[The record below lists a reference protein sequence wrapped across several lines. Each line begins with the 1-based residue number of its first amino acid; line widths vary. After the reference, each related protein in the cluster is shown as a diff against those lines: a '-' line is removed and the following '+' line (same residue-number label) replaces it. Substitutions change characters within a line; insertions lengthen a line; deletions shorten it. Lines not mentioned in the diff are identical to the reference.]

1 MVIIPSK
8 RLLIK
13 KSYLDSSLPL
23 SSFKAVF
30 FDVGGTLI
38 RVHPS
43 VGDVYARHARSFGY
57 SGSVKVLNE
66 AFHAQWKRMGGIES
80 LGDQSG
86 AEVEKDFWY
95 KLVYE
100 VFQPLGG
107 LDRFEEYF
115 DIIFEA
121 FREKSNWRI
130 YKDVTDSKILETLK
144 KRGVVL
150 GVISN
155 WDSRLISTLENIG
168 LASYFDFI
176 LPSALIGSAK
186 PDKKIFEEA
195 LRLSRVAPH
204 EACHIGDEI
213 KTDVVGAEG
222 VGIHP
227 ILLDRDNRFDKENKI
242 TSFME
247 LVI

>member
-1 MVIIPSK
+1 LVSIPFK
-8 RLLIK
+8 CILIK
-13 KSYLDSSLPL
+13 KPFWDNFLPL

-43 VGDVYARHARSFGY
+43 VGDVYARYARDFGY
-57 SGSVKVLNE
+57 SGSVKLLNE
-66 AFHAQWKRMGGIES
+66 GFHTQWKKTGGIES
-80 LGDQSG
+80 LGNQSG
-86 AEVEKDFWY
+86 PKVERDFWY

-115 DIIFEA
+115 DLIFEV
-121 FREKSNWRI
+121 FKEKSNWQI
-130 YKDVTDSKILETLK
+130 YQDVTDSNILEILK

-155 WDSRLISTLENIG
+155 WDSRLIPTLENIG

-195 LRLSRVAPH
+195 LRLSKVLPH

-227 ILLDRDNRFDKENKI
+227 ILLDRGSRFEKKNKI

-247 LVI
+247 LV

>member
-1 MVIIPSK
+1 VP
-8 RLLIK
+8 
-13 KSYLDSSLPL
+13 LPL
-23 SSFKAVF
+23 SPFKAVF

-43 VGDVYARHARSFGY
+43 VGDVYARHARPFGY
-57 SGSVKVLNE
+57 SGSVEVLNE
-66 AFHAQWKRMGGIES
+66 GFGAQWKKMGGIES

-86 AEVEKDFWY
+86 AVAERKFWRE
-95 KLVYE
+95 LVYE
-100 VFQPLGG
+100 VFKPLGG
-107 LDRFEEYF
+107 LDQFEEYF
-115 DIIFEA
+115 DLIFEE
-121 FREKSNWRI
+121 FREKSNWRV
-130 YKDVTDSKILETLK
+130 YEDVIESEILETLK

-168 LASYFDFI
+168 LAHYFDFI
-176 LPSALIGSAK
+176 LPSAVVGSAK
-186 PDKKIFEEA
+186 PDKKIFKEA
-195 LRLSRVAPH
+195 LRRSGVGPH

-213 KTDVVGAEG
+213 RTDVVGAEG

-227 ILLDRDNRFDKENKI
+227 ILLDRDKRFDKADKI

-247 LVI
+247 LVG

>member
-1 MVIIPSK
+1 M
-8 RLLIK
+8 
-13 KSYLDSSLPL
+13 PL
-23 SSFKAVF
+23 SPFKAVF

-43 VGDVYARHARSFGY
+43 VGDVYARYARPFGY
-57 SGSVKVLNE
+57 SGSVEVLNE
-66 AFHAQWKRMGGIES
+66 GFGAQWKKMGGIES
-80 LGDQSG
+80 LGDKSG
-86 AEVEKDFWY
+86 AEAERNFWSE
-95 KLVYE
+95 LVYE

-115 DIIFEA
+115 DLIFEE
-121 FREKSNWRI
+121 FREKFNWQI
-130 YKDVTDSKILETLK
+130 YEDVIESEILETLK
-144 KRGVVL
+144 KRGVVM

-168 LASYFDFI
+168 LAHYFDFI
-176 LPSALIGSAK
+176 LPSAVVGSAK

-195 LRLSRVAPH
+195 LRRSGVAPH

-213 KTDVVGAEG
+213 RTDVVGAEG

-227 ILLDRDNRFDKENKI
+227 ILLDRDNRFDKADKI
-242 TSFME
+242 TSFMD
-247 LVI
+247 LVGKP

>member
-1 MVIIPSK
+1 M
-8 RLLIK
+8 
-13 KSYLDSSLPL
+13 PL

-43 VGDVYARHARSFGY
+43 VGDVYARHARPFGY
-57 SGSVKVLNE
+57 SGSAEALNE
-66 AFHAQWKRMGGIES
+66 GFRLQWKKMGGIES
-80 LGDQSG
+80 LGNQSG
-86 AEVEKDFWY
+86 SEAERNFWRE
-95 KLVYE
+95 LVYA

-115 DIIFEA
+115 DLIFEA
-121 FREKSNWRI
+121 FREKSNWRV
-130 YKDVTDSKILETLK
+130 YEDVIESNILETLK

-155 WDSRLISTLENIG
+155 WDSRLISTLENMG
-168 LASYFDFI
+168 LARYFDFI
-176 LPSALIGSAK
+176 LPSAVFGSAK

-195 LRLSRVAPH
+195 LRRSGVQPH
-204 EACHIGDEI
+204 EACHIGDEMR
-213 KTDVVGAEG
+213 TDVDGAQS

-227 ILLDRDNRFDKENKI
+227 ILLDRDNRFDLAGVMRVA
-242 TSFME
+242 SFTE
-247 LVI
+247 LNPSAKS